1 MKSRTS
7 ERTIPTL
14 ALSVAAAALTAGALS
29 LGGRAAPAP
38 PSGPVA
44 RAEAAAVERFVFAGS
59 AGSEAVVTRAPGAAG
74 GEALHGEVE
83 LRLGARARRRVI
95 EDVLLDARGRLVRA
109 EITVHGDR
117 GADPERHLALDAVAG
132 TVRLVD
138 ATGTTA
144 WTAPTDAPWIYA
156 AEALAGHPLAT
167 PVAAWVARRAAALAP
182 AVRAIEP
189 GSRRAPLVPAEQI
202 AVPTEAGTT
211 VVVGG
216 EGADVDEL
224 FVAEVRSATHGITL
238 LRSPRPRELE
248 M

>member
-1 MKSRTS
+1 MTTRKN

-14 ALSVAAAALTAGALS
+14 ALSVAAAALVAGALI
-29 LGGRAAPAP
+29 LGGRDEPAPAP
-38 PSGPVA
+38 GAVA
-44 RAEAAAVERFVFAGS
+44 RAEATSVERFVFAGS
-59 AGSEAVVTRAPGAAG
+59 AGSEAVVTRAAGPAG
-74 GEALHGEVE
+74 GEVLHGEVE

-117 GADPERHLALDAVAG
+117 GADPERHLSLDAVAG
-132 TVRLVD
+132 TVRLVG
-138 ATGTTA
+138 ASGTTA
-144 WTAPTDAPWIYA
+144 FRAPTDAPWIYA
-156 AEALAGHPLAT
+156 PEALAGHPMPT
-167 PVAAWVARRAAALAP
+167 PIAAWVARRAAALAP
-182 AVRAIEP
+182 AARAIEP
-189 GSRRAPLVPAEQI
+189 ASQRAPLVSADQI

-224 FVAEVRSATHGITL
+224 FVAEVRSPTHGITL
-238 LRSPRPRELE
+238 LRSPRLRELQ